1 MNQHL
6 SRGLV
11 RAGIVVLLLVV
22 AGFPLFAED
31 GVSWIGTNYTP
42 GSIILSAD
50 AEVVLGDGFGVEIL
64 PGAEFVFTKFHIL
77 DTISL
82 DLAGGLRVAAGL
94 WRATPPADYGY
105 TNFAIAP
112 MLSMHMGLRG
122 VSADPDSFLNRL
134 DFVLGLGPA
143 YSMYMS
149 SGAWGADPEPSTGF
163 GMASYA
169 GVNYYI
175 TDSFAVT
182 LGQSNVASFMGASHW
197 SNGVGIGVVYHIG
210 EPEVLGARPDLPN
223 VSGNMMYAQ
232 FLSLYWASLSAG
244 GFIYDDTTFLE
255 GDGIRFRVT
264 YTSEGD
270 SQEIVF
276 TRSLVKIN
284 SDGTLWWRI
293 VYDVEDAEDSLE
305 FEAIT
310 DSDHGLLRIRY
321 IDPVT
326 GSITEFE
333 PDDVA
338 AWYGGEDAQL
348 VATDEFAV
356 YQTGSE
362 RIRVPAGSYFTDKSE
377 YHQDG
382 LDYTWWTT
390 GEVPGL
396 VVKYEGTN
404 ETMDTIEGELLEV
417 LTDQTSPWGAW

>member
-1 MNQHL
+1 
-6 SRGLV
+6 
-11 RAGIVVLLLVV
+11 
-22 AGFPLFAED
+22 
-31 GVSWIGTNYTP
+31 
-42 GSIILSAD
+42 
-50 AEVVLGDGFGVEIL
+50 
-64 PGAEFVFTKFHIL
+64 
-77 DTISL
+77 
-82 DLAGGLRVAAGL
+82 
-94 WRATPPADYGY
+94 
-105 TNFAIAP
+105 
-112 MLSMHMGLRG
+112 
-122 VSADPDSFLNRL
+122 
-134 DFVLGLGPA
+134 
-143 YSMYMS
+143 
-149 SGAWGADPEPSTGF
+149 
-163 GMASYA
+163 
-169 GVNYYI
+169 
-175 TDSFAVT
+175 
-182 LGQSNVASFMGASHW
+182 
-197 SNGVGIGVVYHIG
+197 VYHIG
-210 EPEVLGARPDLPN
+210 EPEVLGARPDMPN

-276 TRSLVKIN
+276 TRSLVKVN

-321 IDPVT
+321 IDPVS

-377 YHQDG
+377 YHQDS
-382 LDYTWWTT
+382 LHYTWWTT
-390 GEVPGL
+390 DEVPGL